1 MTNITIEQLR
11 IFFKALGERCEQAAE
26 IYIFGGSALLL
37 IGGQRNTLDVDF
49 TLTSQAKSAVRTVIA
64 TVADEFGLDTEES
77 TPADFLPLPTGS
89 ERRHRFIGQYGHIKV
104 FIFDPYSIALMKID
118 RAFES
123 DIEDVRFLLQNHF
136 IDFSQLASY
145 LDEVA
150 IRSGEPRRLRENFAL
165 LKS

>member
-1 MTNITIEQLR
+1 MTNISVEQLQQ
-11 IFFKALGERCEQAAE
+11 FFTTLGERCEQAAE

-49 TLTSQAKSAVRTVIA
+49 TLGSHAKTAVRKLIA
-64 TVADEFGLDTEES
+64 TIANEFGLDVEES

-89 ERRHRFIGQYGHIKV
+89 ERRHRFIGQYGQIKV
-104 FIFDPYSIALMKID
+104 FIFDPYSMALMKID

-123 DIEDVRFLLQNHF
+123 DIEDVRFLLHNNL
-136 IDFSQLASY
+136 IDFAQLAQF

-150 IRSGEPRRLRENFAL
+150 FRSDEPLRLRANFAL
-165 LKS
+165 LNP